1 MVQVRL
7 RALREAPKT
16 AITLPM
22 STVRTNAAAEM
33 LGVSPNTLRSWE
45 RRFGYPKPRRTQG
58 GHRQFE
64 LPQIEALR
72 QAFSETHN
80 ISSAI
85 ALARER
91 GEGPSTSARLQSA
104 FGAFDED
111 KAGRL
116 LEESLAVR
124 SVERTVEE
132 VLLPGVEAFGGEDPP
147 PPELQ
152 FAWRFATGWLAAAQ
166 RVAPPAHRADGV
178 LLFDASQLFDV
189 DALHAQALEL
199 ALRRGGLRT
208 LTLSVE
214 LDPTRLARALRAL
227 HPRAVV
233 LTGHR
238 ASMDTLGRLVYA
250 ARRGE
255 QPIEVFDYRG
265 ALPDTG
271 ASTVARLGGSPL
283 AARDLVLDAL
293 AASEQAATQ
302 RPASQAH
309 QAPRAIT
316 SA

>member
-1 MVQVRL
+1 
-7 RALREAPKT
+7 
-16 AITLPM
+16 M

-85 ALARER
+85 GLARER
-91 GEGPSTSARLQSA
+91 GEGPSTSTRLQSA
-104 FGAFDED
+104 FAAFDED

-132 VLLPGVEAFGGEDPP
+132 ILLPGVEAVAGEEPP
-147 PPELQ
+147 TPELQ
-152 FAWRFATGWLAAAQ
+152 FAWRFATGWLAASQ
-166 RVAPPAHRADGV
+166 RVAAPAHRPDGV
-178 LLFDASQLFDV
+178 LLFDASRLFDV

-214 LDPTRLARALRAL
+214 LDPARLARALRAL

-233 LTGHR
+233 LTGRR
-238 ASMDTLGRLVYA
+238 ASMDTLGRLVFA

-255 QPIEVFDYRG
+255 QPVEVFDYRG

-271 ASTVARLGGSPL
+271 ASTVARLGSSPL
-283 AARDLVLDAL
+283 AARDVVLDAL
-293 AASEQAATQ
+293 ANAERSATQ
-302 RPASQAH
+302 RPAAGH
-309 QAPRAIT
+309 TGPRAVT

>member
-1 MVQVRL
+1 
-7 RALREAPKT
+7 
-16 AITLPM
+16 M
-22 STVRTNAAAEM
+22 SIVRTNAAAAM

-64 LPQIEALR
+64 LVQIEALR
-72 QAFSETHN
+72 QAFAETHN

-132 VLLPGVEAFGGEDPP
+132 VLLPGVESFAGEDPP
-147 PPELQ
+147 TPELQ

-166 RVAPPAHRADGV
+166 RVAPPAHRPDGV
-178 LLFDASQLFDV
+178 LMFDASQLFDV
-189 DALHAQALEL
+189 DALHAQALDL

-214 LDPTRLARALRAL
+214 LDPARLARALRAL
-227 HPRAVV
+227 GPRVVV
-233 LTGHR
+233 LTGRR
-238 ASMDTLGRLVYA
+238 ASMDTLGRLVFA
-250 ARRGE
+250 ARRGD
-255 QPIEVFDYRG
+255 QPVEVFDYRG

-271 ASTVARLGGSPL
+271 ASTVARLGNSPL

-293 AASEQAATQ
+293 AEAERAATE
-302 RPASQAH
+302 RPAAA
-309 QAPRAIT
+309 QAPQSPRAVT

>member
-1 MVQVRL
+1 
-7 RALREAPKT
+7 
-16 AITLPM
+16 M
-22 STVRTNAAAEM
+22 STVRTNAAAEI

-45 RRFGYPKPRRTQG
+45 RRFGYPNPQRTPG

-64 LPQIEALR
+64 LIEIESLK

-91 GEGPSTSARLQSA
+91 GEGPSTSTRLHSA
-104 FGAFDED
+104 FAAFDED

-132 VLLPGVEAFGGEDPP
+132 VLLPGVEAFGCEDPP

-166 RVAPPAHRADGV
+166 RVAPPAHRPDGV

-189 DALHAQALEL
+189 DALHAQALDL

-214 LDPTRLARALRAL
+214 LDPARLARALRAL

-233 LTGHR
+233 LTGRR

-250 ARRGE
+250 TRGGE
-255 QPIEVFDYRG
+255 HPVEVFDYRG

-293 AASEQAATQ
+293 AEAEQTTTQ
-302 RPASQAH
+302 RPAAAAARSG
-309 QAPRAIT
+309 PRAVT

>member
-1 MVQVRL
+1 
-7 RALREAPKT
+7 
-16 AITLPM
+16 M
-22 STVRTNAAAEM
+22 SIVRTNAAAAM

-64 LPQIEALR
+64 LVQIEALR
-72 QAFSETHN
+72 QAFAETHN

-132 VLLPGVEAFGGEDPP
+132 VLLPGVEAFAGEDPP
-147 PPELQ
+147 LPELQ

-166 RVAPPAHRADGV
+166 RVAPPAHRPDGV
-178 LLFDASQLFDV
+178 LMFDASQLFDV

-214 LDPTRLARALRAL
+214 LDPARLARALRAL
-227 HPRAVV
+227 GPRVVV
-233 LTGHR
+233 LTGRR
-238 ASMDTLGRLVYA
+238 ASMDTLGRLVFA
-250 ARRGE
+250 ARRGDK
-255 QPIEVFDYRG
+255 PVEVFDYRG

-271 ASTVARLGGSPL
+271 ASTVARLGDSPL

-293 AASEQAATQ
+293 AAAE
-302 RPASQAH
+302 RPATERAAAAVPQRT
-309 QAPRAIT
+309 PRAVT

>member
-1 MVQVRL
+1 
-7 RALREAPKT
+7 
-16 AITLPM
+16 M

-91 GEGPSTSARLQSA
+91 GEGPSTSTRLQSA
-104 FGAFDED
+104 FAAFDED

-132 VLLPGVEAFGGEDPP
+132 ILLPGVEAVAGEEPP
-147 PPELQ
+147 TPELQ
-152 FAWRFATGWLAAAQ
+152 FAWRFATGWLAASQ
-166 RVAPPAHRADGV
+166 RVAAPAHRPDGV
-178 LLFDASQLFDV
+178 LLFDASRLFDV

-214 LDPTRLARALRAL
+214 LDPARLARALRAL

-233 LTGHR
+233 LTGRR
-238 ASMDTLGRLVYA
+238 ASMDTLGRLVFA

-255 QPIEVFDYRG
+255 QPVEVFDYRG

-271 ASTVARLGGSPL
+271 ASTVARLGSSPL

-293 AASEQAATQ
+293 ANAERSATQ
-302 RPASQAH
+302 RPAAGH
-309 QAPRAIT
+309 TDPRAVT

>member
-1 MVQVRL
+1 
-7 RALREAPKT
+7 
-16 AITLPM
+16 M
-22 STVRTNAAAEM
+22 SIVRTNAAAAM

-64 LPQIEALR
+64 LTQIEALR
-72 QAFSETHN
+72 QAFAETHN

-91 GEGPSTSARLQSA
+91 GEGPSTSTRLQSA
-104 FGAFDED
+104 FAAFDED

-132 VLLPGVEAFGGEDPP
+132 VLLPGVEAFAGEDPP
-147 PPELQ
+147 APELQ

-178 LLFDASQLFDV
+178 LMFDASQLFDV
-189 DALHAQALEL
+189 DALHAQALDL

-214 LDPTRLARALRAL
+214 LDPARLARALRAL
-227 HPRAVV
+227 GPRVVV
-233 LTGHR
+233 LTGSR

-255 QPIEVFDYRG
+255 QPVEVFDYRG

-293 AASEQAATQ
+293 AAAERAPQRGAAQ
-302 RPASQAH
+302 VHP
-309 QAPRAIT
+309 APRAV
-316 SA
+316 SGA

>member
-1 MVQVRL
+1 
-7 RALREAPKT
+7 
-16 AITLPM
+16 M
-22 STVRTNAAAEM
+22 STVRTNAAAEI

-45 RRFGYPKPRRTQG
+45 RRFGYPKPERTRG

-64 LPQIEALR
+64 LVEIEALK

-85 ALARER
+85 SLARER
-91 GEGPSTSARLQSA
+91 GEGPSTATRLEAAFAR
-104 FGAFDED
+104 FDEE

-116 LEESLAVR
+116 VEESLAVR

-132 VLLPGVEAFGGEDPP
+132 VLLPAVEALAGEDPAT
-147 PPELQ
+147 PEYQ

-166 RVAPPAHRADGV
+166 RVAPPAHRAEGV
-178 LLFDASQLFDV
+178 LIFEATAMFDQ

-208 LTLSVE
+208 LALSVE

-227 HPRAVV
+227 APRAIV
-233 LTGHR
+233 LTGAR
-238 ASMDTLGRLVYA
+238 ASMDQLGRLVYA
-250 ARRGE
+250 ARAGG
-255 QPIEVFDYRG
+255 QPVEVFDYRG

-271 ASTVARLGGSPL
+271 ASTVCRLGAAPL
-283 AARDLVLDAL
+283 AARDLLLETLRRPVEP
-293 AASEQAATQ
+293 EQ
-302 RPASQAH
+302 PAEDVPAQPRV
-309 QAPRAIT
+309 QPRALS

>member
-1 MVQVRL
+1 
-7 RALREAPKT
+7 
-16 AITLPM
+16 M

-85 ALARER
+85 GLARER
-91 GEGPSTSARLQSA
+91 GEGPSTSTRLQSA
-104 FGAFDED
+104 FAAFDED

-132 VLLPGVEAFGGEDPP
+132 ILLPGVEAVAGEEPP
-147 PPELQ
+147 TPELQ
-152 FAWRFATGWLAAAQ
+152 FAWRFATGWLAASQ
-166 RVAPPAHRADGV
+166 RVAAPAHRPDGV
-178 LLFDASQLFDV
+178 LLFDASRLFDV

-214 LDPTRLARALRAL
+214 LDPARLARALRAL

-233 LTGHR
+233 LTGRR
-238 ASMDTLGRLVYA
+238 ASMDTLGRLVFA

-255 QPIEVFDYRG
+255 QPVEVFDYRG

-271 ASTVARLGGSPL
+271 ASTVARLGSSPL

-293 AASEQAATQ
+293 ANAERSATQ
-302 RPASQAH
+302 RPAAGH
-309 QAPRAIT
+309 TGPRAVT

>member
-1 MVQVRL
+1 
-7 RALREAPKT
+7 
-16 AITLPM
+16 M

-45 RRFGYPKPRRTQG
+45 RRFGYPNPRRTQG

-91 GEGPSTSARLQSA
+91 GEGPSTSTRLQSA
-104 FGAFDED
+104 FAAFDED

-132 VLLPGVEAFGGEDPP
+132 VLLPGVEAVAGEEPP
-147 PPELQ
+147 TPELQ

-166 RVAPPAHRADGV
+166 RVAPPAHRPDGV
-178 LLFDASQLFDV
+178 MLFDASRLFDV

-227 HPRAVV
+227 GPRAVV
-233 LTGHR
+233 LTGRR
-238 ASMDTLGRLVYA
+238 ASMDTLGRLVFA
-250 ARRGE
+250 ARRGD
-255 QPIEVFDYRG
+255 QPVEVFDYRG

-271 ASTVARLGGSPL
+271 ASTVARLGSSPL

-293 AASEQAATQ
+293 ADAERTTTH
-302 RPASQAH
+302 RPAA
-309 QAPRAIT
+309 ARTGPRAVS

>member
-104 FGAFDED
+104 FAAFDED

-147 PPELQ
+147 PPE
-152 FAWRFATGWLAAAQ
+152 
-166 RVAPPAHRADGV
+166 
-178 LLFDASQLFDV
+178 
-189 DALHAQALEL
+189 
-199 ALRRGGLRT
+199 
-208 LTLSVE
+208 
-214 LDPTRLARALRAL
+214 
-227 HPRAVV
+227 
-233 LTGHR
+233 
-238 ASMDTLGRLVYA
+238 
-250 ARRGE
+250 
-255 QPIEVFDYRG
+255 
-265 ALPDTG
+265 
-271 ASTVARLGGSPL
+271 
-283 AARDLVLDAL
+283 
-293 AASEQAATQ
+293 
-302 RPASQAH
+302 
-309 QAPRAIT
+309 
-316 SA
+316 

>member
-1 MVQVRL
+1 
-7 RALREAPKT
+7 
-16 AITLPM
+16 M

-91 GEGPSTSARLQSA
+91 GEGPSTSTRLHSSFA
-104 FGAFDED
+104 AFDED

-132 VLLPGVEAFGGEDPP
+132 VLLPAVEAFGPEDPP

-166 RVAPPAHRADGV
+166 RVAPPAHRPDGV
-178 LLFDASQLFDV
+178 LLFDASQLFDI
-189 DALHAQALEL
+189 DALHAQALDL

-208 LTLSVE
+208 LTLSAE
-214 LDPTRLARALRAL
+214 LDPARLARALRAL

-233 LTGHR
+233 LTGRR

-250 ARRGE
+250 ARGGE
-255 QPIEVFDYRG
+255 HAVEVFDYRG

-293 AASEQAATQ
+293 AQAERTTTQ
-302 RPASQAH
+302 RPAAAAARSG
-309 QAPRAIT
+309 PRAVT

>member
-1 MVQVRL
+1 
-7 RALREAPKT
+7 
-16 AITLPM
+16 M
-22 STVRTNAAAEM
+22 STVRTNAAAAM

-45 RRFGYPKPRRTQG
+45 RRFGYPTPRRTQG

-64 LPQIEALR
+64 LAQIEALR
-72 QAFSETHN
+72 QAFAETHN

-91 GEGPSTSARLQSA
+91 GEGPSTSTRLESA
-104 FGAFDED
+104 FAAFDED

-132 VLLPGVEAFGGEDPP
+132 VLLPAVEAFAGEVPP
-147 PPELQ
+147 APELQ

-166 RVAPPAHRADGV
+166 RVAPPAHRSDGV
-178 LLFDASQLFDV
+178 LLFDASRLFDV

-227 HPRAVV
+227 GPRAVV
-233 LTGHR
+233 LTGGR

-255 QPIEVFDYRG
+255 QPVEVFDYRG

-283 AARDLVLDAL
+283 VARDRVLDAM
-293 AASEQAATQ
+293 AAAEQAGTH
-302 RPASQAH
+302 RPAHAVKPH
-309 QAPRAIT
+309 VIK

>member
-1 MVQVRL
+1 
-7 RALREAPKT
+7 
-16 AITLPM
+16 
-22 STVRTNAAAEM
+22 M

-72 QAFSETHN
+72 QAFS
-80 ISSAI
+80 A
-85 ALARER
+85 
-91 GEGPSTSARLQSA
+91 
-104 FGAFDED
+104 AFDED

-132 VLLPGVEAFGGEDPP
+132 VLLPGVEAFGCEDPP

-166 RVAPPAHRADGV
+166 RVAPPAHRPDGV

-189 DALHAQALEL
+189 DALHTQALEL

-233 LTGHR
+233 LTGQR

-255 QPIEVFDYRG
+255 QPVEVFDYRG

-293 AASEQAATQ
+293 AADERTATQ
-302 RPASQAH
+302 RPAASQP
-309 QAPRAIT
+309 QRVPRAVT

>member
-1 MVQVRL
+1 
-7 RALREAPKT
+7 
-16 AITLPM
+16 M
-22 STVRTNAAAEM
+22 STVRTNAAAAM

-64 LPQIEALR
+64 LAEVEALR
-72 QAFSETHN
+72 QAFADTHN

-91 GEGPSTSARLQSA
+91 GEGPSTASRLESA
-104 FGAFDED
+104 FAVFDED

-132 VLLPGVEAFGGEDPP
+132 VLLPGVDALTHEDPP
-147 PPELQ
+147 SPELQ

-166 RVAPPAHRADGV
+166 RVAPPVHKPDGV
-178 LLFDASQLFDV
+178 LLFDASRTFDI

-208 LTLSVE
+208 LTLGVE
-214 LDPTRLARALRAL
+214 LDPVRLARALRAL
-227 HPRAVV
+227 GPRAVV
-233 LTGHR
+233 LTGRR
-238 ASMDTLGRLVYA
+238 ASMDTLGRLVFA

-255 QPIEVFDYRG
+255 RPVEVFDYRG

-271 ASTVARLGGSPL
+271 HSTVARLGNAPL
-283 AARDLVLDAL
+283 AARDRILDAF
-293 AASEQAATQ
+293 AAAEHADIRPAATAPQ
-302 RPASQAH
+302 HRG
-309 QAPRAIT
+309 PRAIT